1 MLARWT
7 GAGFGSGQKD
17 EGGACLGSSE
27 HTTMAKQRV
36 MGART
41 HMMMVREDDS
51 QKGLDAGPLEP

>member
-27 HTTMAKQRV
+27 HTTMAKQRG
-36 MGART
+36 MGPCT
-41 HMMMVREDDS
+41 HMMMVREDDIV
-51 QKGLDAGPLEP
+51 KKDLMLAR